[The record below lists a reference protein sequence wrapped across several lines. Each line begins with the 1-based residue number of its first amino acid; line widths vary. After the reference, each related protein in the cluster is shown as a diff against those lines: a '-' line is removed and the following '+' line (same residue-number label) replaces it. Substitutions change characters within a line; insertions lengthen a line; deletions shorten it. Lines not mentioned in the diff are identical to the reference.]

1 MIGLC
6 VLALLSVLVG
16 DAHAQ
21 DAIEPDRPDVTNGT
35 HIVEIGLL
43 QIEMGGQVVHSG
55 TLRSFGSPVTARVGL
70 AEWLEARVSTDG
82 FVTQTDGTLRLS
94 SVGNT
99 SLGAKLRLWGDPGG
113 VPVLSILPTVTFPT
127 ASTEKGFNSGD
138 RDYLAAVLTGTDLGR
153 HWHADLN
160 YGIGAIGAGENRPH
174 FVQHLVSVSV
184 SAAATDD
191 FNPYGEIFWLSKQAA
206 DGGPITA
213 ADAGAIYQL
222 GTRYAIDG
230 GVQFGVHGSHDLS
243 MFGGFSMIVGDV
255 LGGHGVEGR
264 ARERQRR
271 GIPNVSAKPK

>member
-1 MIGLC
+1 
-6 VLALLSVLVG
+6 VLVLLSALVP
-16 DAHAQ
+16 ARARAQ

-43 QIEMGGQVVHSG
+43 QIEMGGQVVHSSSQ
-55 TLRSFGSPVTARVGL
+55 RSFGSPVTARVGL
-70 AEWLEARVSTDG
+70 TEWLEARISTDG

-99 SLGAKLRLWGDPGG
+99 SVGAKLRLWGDPGG

-138 RDYLAAVLTGTDLGR
+138 RDYLVALLTGTDLGR
-153 HWHADLN
+153 HWHADVN
-160 YGIGAIGAGENRPH
+160 YGVGAIGAGEDRPH

-184 SAAATDD
+184 SAAATDNL
-191 FNPYGEIFWLSKQAA
+191 NPYGEIFWFSEQSP
-206 DGGPITA
+206 GGSPVTA

-230 GVQFGVHGSHDLS
+230 GVQVGVQGSHD
-243 MFGGFSMIVGDV
+243 MAIFGGFSMIVGDI

-264 ARERQRR
+264 ERERQRR
-271 GIPNVSAKPK
+271 GIPNVSPKPR

>member
-1 MIGLC
+1 M
-6 VLALLSVLVG
+6 LLGVLVR
-16 DAHAQ
+16 DAQAQ
-21 DAIEPDRPDVTNGT
+21 DTIEPDRPDVTNGT

-43 QIEMGGQVVHSG
+43 QIEMGGQIIHSD
-55 TLRSFGSPVTARVGL
+55 TQRSFGSPVTARVGL
-70 AEWLEARVSTDG
+70 AEWLEARISTDG

-138 RDYLAAVLTGTDLGR
+138 RDYLLAVLTGTDLGR
-153 HWHADLN
+153 HWHADIN
-160 YGIGAIGAGENRPH
+160 YGVGAIGAGEDRPH

-184 SAAATDD
+184 SAAATDN
-191 FNPYGEIFWLSKQAA
+191 FNPYGEIFWFSKQAA
-206 DGGPITA
+206 DGPAVTA
-213 ADAGAIYQL
+213 ADTGAIYQI

-230 GVQFGVHGSHDLS
+230 GVQFGIHGSHDVAA
-243 MFGGFSMIVGDV
+243 FGGFSMIVGDV

-264 ARERQRR
+264 TRERQRR
-271 GIPNVSAKPK
+271 GIPNVSAKPR